1 MEDNIQGF
9 CSFLRSLSLN
19 QHSWINVSY
28 SSAWAHGS
36 RGLLVSISCQ
46 FKLVPQCWVFSMD
59 WEFVSNMKTSSASFC
74 VFLVHVWYLLLTMP
88 TLHHQLHM
96 VHLNQ
101 KYFTKSDKVL
111 VVCYVLETSP
121 FGVRFCQVKS
131 AGVNPVSLMSYVRMA
146 CIVALDR
153 HIFFLKI
160 LLIRLCSWILV
171 IN

>member
-1 MEDNIQGF
+1 
-9 CSFLRSLSLN
+9 
-19 QHSWINVSY
+19 
-28 SSAWAHGS
+28 
-36 RGLLVSISCQ
+36 
-46 FKLVPQCWVFSMD
+46 
-59 WEFVSNMKTSSASFC
+59 
-74 VFLVHVWYLLLTMP
+74 
-88 TLHHQLHM
+88 M

-160 LLIRLCSWILV
+160 LLIRLCS
-171 IN
+171 